1 MSSAMQGPPKVA
13 AAHAIDASSGAILL
27 EETGRE
33 FVKQEKVTLQLPAQ
47 LGRASSDCGLGVTFC
62 QPAGTSNCSGET
74 GAGSITVVSMV
85 ISATVVNPASG
96 APD

>member
-1 MSSAMQGPPKVA
+1 MQGPLKA
-13 AAHAIDASSGAILL
+13 AAAQVIDASSGAILL
-27 EETGRE
+27 EKIGRE
-33 FVKQEKVTLQLPAQ
+33 FMKYEIATLQLPAQ
-47 LGRASSDCGLGVTFC
+47 LGRASSDCGLGVIFC

-74 GAGSITVVSMV
+74 GAGSIAVVSIV